1 MKIFSKKQGFVFIDA
16 LLSLGLASIFFSGL
30 IGYFLTAN
38 QTSAEGF
45 KRQEAL
51 WAGQEGLD
59 ALQSMAFG
67 DLSLTTTGALT
78 FDGTEWLLSSSGP
91 QSLPSGLSRSVR
103 VKEVKRDEDCLV
115 TTDPSGTVDPD
126 SYYLESETTWTS
138 LQGHPQAVMLQTLRT
153 RWNAPEG
160 SCFGSEAARVDI
172 DISGAAWHLHGKKQ
186 LRNIIIHNNGSSS
199 VTVAKVQL
207 WWDYTSS
214 VTQVFLDLS
223 KIWSSGGPGSP
234 LGEQFS
240 GTLLDVQDTS
250 IVSGSTV
257 EISKIQFTNDM
268 VGSTLTLLIEFA
280 DGSQIISEN
289 FCPIVG
295 P

>member
-59 ALQSMAFG
+59 ALQSMEFG
-67 DLSLTTTGALT
+67 DLTLTNTGSLT
-78 FDGTEWLLSSSGP
+78 FDGTKWLLSSSGP
-91 QSLPSGLSRSVR
+91 QSLSSGLSRTVR
-103 VKEVKRDEDCLV
+103 VKEVRRDGSCLI

-138 LQGHPQAVMLQTLRT
+138 LQGHPQTVTLQALRT
-153 RWNAPEG
+153 RWHAPEG
-160 SCFGSEAARVDI
+160 SCFGSEAARVSI
-172 DISGAAWHLHGKKQ
+172 DISGVSWHGKKQ
-186 LRNIIIHNNGSSS
+186 LRDIYIKNNGTSP
-199 VTVAKVQL
+199 VTVAKVQM
-207 WWDYTSS
+207 WWSYSS
-214 VTQVFLDLS
+214 KITQVFLDFT

-234 LGEQFS
+234 RGEQSS

-250 IVSGSTV
+250 IPAGDTA
-257 EISKIQFTNDM
+257 EIPKIEFTNDM
-268 VGSTLTLLIEFA
+268 VGSTLTLYIELA
-280 DGSQIISEN
+280 DGSHVISEN
-289 FCPIVG
+289 FIPVEG